1 MNIIFYIIFAF
12 GIVMFILI
20 FMFAMMMIFGTK
32 TKSKLLARQIKSMRG
47 ATDLSKEDIENIL
60 TNLSGA
66 TIKSKNKIV
75 TENEDDLKNIAD
87 TEARINK
94 DAIKETAKAIKEG
107 LINNTTYCK
116 YCGSSVDS
124 DSVYCK
130 SCGKKL

>member
-94 DAIKETAKAIKEG
+94 EAIKETAKAIKEG
-107 LINNTTYCK
+107 LINNTAYCK

>member
-1 MNIIFYIIFAF
+1 MHTLFYVIMVF
-12 GIVMFILI
+12 GIVMFIII
-20 FMFAMMMIFGTK
+20 FLFAMMMIFGTK

>member
-1 MNIIFYIIFAF
+1 MHTIFYVIMAF
-12 GIVMFILI
+12 GIVMFIII
-20 FMFAMMMIFGTK
+20 FLFAMMMIFGTK

-124 DSVYCK
+124 DSIYCK

>member
-1 MNIIFYIIFAF
+1 MHTIFYVIMVF

-20 FMFAMMMIFGTK
+20 FLFAMMMIFGTK

-75 TENEDDLKNIAD
+75 TENEDDLRNIAD

>member
-1 MNIIFYIIFAF
+1 MHTIFYVIMAF
-12 GIVMFILI
+12 GIVMFIII
-20 FMFAMMMIFGTK
+20 FLFAMMMIFGTK

>member
-1 MNIIFYIIFAF
+1 MHILFYVIMAF
-12 GIVMFILI
+12 GIVMFIII
-20 FMFAMMMIFGTK
+20 FLFAMMMIFGTK

-116 YCGSSVDS
+116 YCGSSVDF

>member
-1 MNIIFYIIFAF
+1 MHTIFYVIMVF

-20 FMFAMMMIFGTK
+20 FLFAMMMIFGTK

-124 DSVYCK
+124 DSIYCK

>member
-1 MNIIFYIIFAF
+1 MVLMK
-12 GIVMFILI
+12 GEVFILI
-20 FMFAMMMIFGTK
+20 FLFAMMMIFGTK

-94 DAIKETAKAIKEG
+94 NAIKETAKAIKEG

>member
-1 MNIIFYIIFAF
+1 MHTIFYVIMAF

-20 FMFAMMMIFGTK
+20 FLFAMMMIFGTK

>member
-1 MNIIFYIIFAF
+1 MHTIFYVIMAF

-20 FMFAMMMIFGTK
+20 FLFAMMMIFGTK

-107 LINNTTYCK
+107 LINNTIYCK

-124 DSVYCK
+124 DSIYCK